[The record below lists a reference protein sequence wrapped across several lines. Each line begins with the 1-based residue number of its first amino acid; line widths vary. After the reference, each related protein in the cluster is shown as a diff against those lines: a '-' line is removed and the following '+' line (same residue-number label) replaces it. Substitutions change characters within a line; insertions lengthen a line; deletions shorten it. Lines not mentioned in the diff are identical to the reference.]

1 MNVRHFAACDR
12 GPLQED
18 ANMTEDHK
26 NMPGMSEQPKK
37 AEQGEK
43 SATPQKAQE
52 SKPPDGAAQSDKAK
66 PQPTPAK
73 S

>member
-1 MNVRHFAACDR
+1 
-12 GPLQED
+12 
-18 ANMTEDHK
+18 MTEDHK

-52 SKPPDGAAQSDKAK
+52 SKPADGAAQSDKAK